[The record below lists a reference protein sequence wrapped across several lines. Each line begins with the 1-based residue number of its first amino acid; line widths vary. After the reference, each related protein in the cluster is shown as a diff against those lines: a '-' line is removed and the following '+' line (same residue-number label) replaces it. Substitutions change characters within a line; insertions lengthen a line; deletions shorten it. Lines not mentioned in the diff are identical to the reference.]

1 MIKVNRDRS
10 EFYRGTFIEDQAS
23 DMVPVS
29 ITASEVSIPGLYLMH
44 DFISAK
50 RRRGLGTVLQK
61 EGFNTMVMSFVMIL
75 GALTQGIA

>member
-1 MIKVNRDRS
+1 MSVQ
-10 EFYRGTFIEDQAS
+10 DQAS

-50 RRRGLGTVLQK
+50 RRRGYEFFHSISMLIV
-61 EGFNTMVMSFVMIL
+61 
-75 GALTQGIA
+75 